1 MSHSLLIT
9 GTNTNVG
16 KTFVAISLV
25 YYFQKY
31 YSNINLGLL
40 KLMQTGTG
48 DRELYDKLFGNP
60 EHSKVSSPSPSI
72 KIATPLHFQAPL
84 APPIAAQMEKKRIDL
99 SIVWQCLSQLQQQQ
113 DLVVIEA
120 LGGLGSPVTNELTV
134 ANIAADWLLP
144 TILVVPIQ
152 LGAISQAVSNVAL
165 ARSLN
170 IDLRGIIL
178 SCCELYDQAT
188 ELNSL
193 TPINLIES
201 LTQVSVLGTLPYIKD
216 LTEGNYLA
224 KIVSDWDWELIFPQK
239 SFNLK

>member
-1 MSHSLLIT
+1 MSNSLLIT

-16 KTFVAISLV
+16 KTFVAISIV
-25 YYFQKY
+25 YYIQKY
-31 YSNINLGLL
+31 LPNLSLGLL

-48 DRELYDKLFGNP
+48 DRELYGKLFGNSR
-60 EHSKVSSPSPSI
+60 HSKGSSPTPPI

-84 APPIAAQMEKKRIDL
+84 APPIAAQMEGKKIDL
-99 SIVWQCLSQLQQQQ
+99 SIVWQCLSNLQEQK

-134 ANIAADWLLP
+134 ANLAADWRLP

-165 ARSLN
+165 ARSLDIN
-170 IDLRGIIL
+170 LRGIIL
-178 SCCELYDQAT
+178 SCCELSDQAT
-188 ELNSL
+188 DLDSL

-201 LTQVSVLGTLPYIKD
+201 LTQVSVLGTLPYIED

-224 KIVSDWDWELIFPQK
+224 KIVSNWDWISIFPQK
-239 SFNLK
+239 LFDLK

>member
-1 MSHSLLIT
+1 MSNSLLIT
-9 GTNTNVG
+9 GTNTDVG
-16 KTFVAISLV
+16 KTFVAISVV

-31 YSNINLGLL
+31 HPDVSLGLL

-48 DRELYDKLFGNP
+48 DRELYDKLFGNL
-60 EHSKVSSPSPSI
+60 ESSKLGLPTSQV

-84 APPIAAQMEKKRIDL
+84 APPIAAQIEGKKIDL
-99 SIVWQCLSQLQQQQ
+99 SIVWQCLSQLEQQQ

-134 ANIAADWLLP
+134 ANIAADWRLP

-165 ARSLN
+165 AKSLN
-170 IDLRGIIL
+170 INLRGIIL
-178 SCCELYDQAT
+178 SCGELYDQAT

-193 TPINLIES
+193 TPVDLIES
-201 LTQVSVLGTLPYIKD
+201 LTQVSVLGILPHIKD

-239 SFNLK
+239 SFNLR

>member
-1 MSHSLLIT
+1 MSNSLLIT

-25 YYFQKY
+25 YYLQKY
-31 YSNINLGLL
+31 YSNISLGLL

-48 DRELYDKLFGNP
+48 DRELYDKLFGNL
-60 EHSKVSSPSPSI
+60 EHSNVISPSPSI

-84 APPIAAQMEKKRIDL
+84 APPIAAQMENKKIDL
-99 SIVWQCLSQLQQQQ
+99 SIVWQCLSKLQEQQ

-134 ANIAADWLLP
+134 ANIAADWRLS

-165 ARSLN
+165 AKSLN
-170 IDLRGIIL
+170 INLRGIIL
-178 SCCELYDQAT
+178 SCCEFYDQAT
-188 ELNSL
+188 KLDNL
-193 TPINLIES
+193 TPVDLIES
-201 LTQVSVLGTLPYIKD
+201 LTQVSVLGILPYIED
-216 LTEGNYLA
+216 LTKGNYLA
-224 KIVSDWDWELIFPQK
+224 KIVSDWDCKLIFPQK
-239 SFNLK
+239 VFDLK